1 MVDRIQPQTITAA
14 TYTVTAENNQG
25 SVIWLNRAAGITV
38 TLPAATGS
46 GSVFE
51 FRLATAVT
59 SNSTIIKVNNSTDVF
74 TGIAIVASAA
84 DNTNVVWETAA
95 ASDTLTLNGTTTAG
109 LKGDYFVVKDVAA
122 GNYAVNFQGAGSG
135 TLATVWSATV

>member
-1 MVDRIQPQTITAA
+1 MVDRMQPQTITAA

-25 SVIWLNRAAGITV
+25 SVIWLNRASGITV

-59 SNSTIIKVNNSTDVF
+59 SNSTIIKVANSTDVF
-74 TGIAIVASAA
+74 TGAAIVASAA

-109 LKGDYFVVKDVAA
+109 LKGDKFVVKDVAS
-122 GNYAVNFQGAGSG
+122 GNWAVEFVGAGSG